1 MSRTLAN
8 LLVTHLVREEEEEEE
23 EEEETSTT
31 AAHGSSVVS
40 SEAATNPNSFLS
52 LTRVILSN

>member
-8 LLVTHLVREEEEEEE
+8 LLVTHLVREKEK

-40 SEAATNPNSFLS
+40 SVAATNPHSFLS
-52 LTRVILSN
+52 LMRVILSN